1 MNMGKKIS
9 IIIPVYNAENHL
21 KRCID
26 SILNQSYKN
35 FELILIDDGSTDG
48 SGIICDEY
56 CNYDN
61 RIRACHIKNGGPA
74 IARNKGL
81 NMVTGSYLTFVDAD
95 DEILDDAYSKLAEE
109 LEKHNVEMIVSSWIV
124 LNDNKTRE
132 VLVGD
137 DIISADDMIGLI
149 SINDEKYGGGY
160 PWNKLINIEKIKDK
174 VPLFDKSLYVYEDK
188 IWIIEILKYIN
199 KVKLTNII
207 SYKYYIYSFSLSHSS
222 NEVYKKMKNRMMALE
237 KILYLLKSSNNN
249 YIDEFYKIY
258 CENIINANYIEF
270 KEKNIINKELLKSN
284 MKLIKSNFKYYTWK
298 VKIKYYLVFLLE
310 KIY

>member
-1 MNMGKKIS
+1 MEKKIS
-9 IIIPVYNAENHL
+9 IIIPVYNAEKYL
-21 KRCID
+21 RRCIE

-35 FELILIDDGSTDG
+35 FELILIDDGSTDR
-48 SGIICDEY
+48 SGVICDEY
-56 CNYDN
+56 CNYDS
-61 RIRACHIKNGGPA
+61 RVKVCHTENGGPA

-95 DEILDDAYSKLAEE
+95 DEILDDAYLKLTEE
-109 LEKHNVEMIVSSWIV
+109 LEKHDVEMIVSSWSVSSDDKIR
-124 LNDNKTRE
+124 K

-160 PWNKLINIEKIKDK
+160 PWNKFINIEKMKYK
-174 VPLFDKSLYVYEDK
+174 LPLFDKSLYVYEDK
-188 IWIIEILKYIN
+188 VWVIEILKYIN

-222 NEVYKKMKNRMMALE
+222 NEIHKKTENKMLALE

-258 CENIINANYIEF
+258 CENIINTNYIEA
-270 KEKNIINKELLKSN
+270 KEKKIMNKKLIKSN
-284 MKLIKSNFKYYTWK
+284 MELIKSNFKYYNWK

-310 KIY
+310 KIH